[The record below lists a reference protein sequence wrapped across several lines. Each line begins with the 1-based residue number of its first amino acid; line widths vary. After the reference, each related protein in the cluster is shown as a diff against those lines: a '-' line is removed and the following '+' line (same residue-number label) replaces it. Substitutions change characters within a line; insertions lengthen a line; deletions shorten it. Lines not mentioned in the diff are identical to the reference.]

1 MTDIDH
7 FCDEKRP
14 LNPCLH
20 DFHLC
25 MRGTCH
31 IGAIDLDYLIARL
44 KAAIASHKAFWKH
57 LKKKEMCRFVP
68 ICATRVEENWDLLDD
83 DTSKRGIGASHDCDA
98 KRRAGKCFCFQYF
111 HYFHYCQFASYVQFQ
126 WYPTRV
132 RPCMSF
138 KSWQS
143 DTNVRL
149 QLCNHH
155 THQKLFPFDPD
166 S

>member
-44 KAAIASHKAFWKH
+44 KATIACHKAFWKH

-68 ICATRVEENWDLLDD
+68 QELKKTETSWTTTHRRGVSEPPTIVMPREELESVFVFNIFIIFIIVNLHHMFNFND
-83 DTSKRGIGASHDCDA
+83 IQ
-98 KRRAGKCFCFQYF
+98 RA
-111 HYFHYCQFASYVQFQ
+111 
-126 WYPTRV
+126 
-132 RPCMSF
+132 
-138 KSWQS
+138 
-143 DTNVRL
+143 
-149 QLCNHH
+149 
-155 THQKLFPFDPD
+155 
-166 S
+166 